1 MPPPSDLMRRAAYI
15 KSIIVSLGLSGRADP
30 PNDTSSRNLKQRT
43 IGRGA
48 FEVSVC
54 SEVSHRTVVWYP
66 SATVGPESDVERTIE
81 RLLVF
86 SVALYERLVTRII
99 MGEIHDLEH
108 KRLPNFGK
116 VDELDLQKLVR
127 CLRFARAHAIDL
139 KVSG

>member
-1 MPPPSDLMRRAAYI
+1 M
-15 KSIIVSLGLSGRADP
+15 SI
-30 PNDTSSRNLKQRT
+30 
-43 IGRGA
+43 
-48 FEVSVC
+48 C
-54 SEVSHRTVVWYP
+54 SEVSLRTVVWYP
-66 SATVGPESDVERTIE
+66 SATVGPQSDVERTIE

-86 SVALYERLVTRII
+86 SVALYERLVITS
-99 MGEIHDLEH
+99 EIHDLEH

>member
-1 MPPPSDLMRRAAYI
+1 MRVY
-15 KSIIVSLGLSGRADP
+15 
-30 PNDTSSRNLKQRT
+30 
-43 IGRGA
+43 
-48 FEVSVC
+48 
-54 SEVSHRTVVWYP
+54 SEVSHRTVVGDP